1 MSDEIKGIRD
11 RAAAFSAAHLQP
23 MAAGPDQGDV
33 LARVARADGT
43 EMRVSAHVY
52 EGKPYLRIGPWQRGA
67 GDTWWPV
74 KSKGT
79 TVKVR
84 EIGAVIAG
92 LCDAMERAK

>member
-1 MSDEIKGIRD
+1 MSDDIKGIRE
-11 RAAAFSAAHLQP
+11 RAAAFSAAH
-23 MAAGPDQGDV
+23 AAPAAAAPDQGDV

-43 EMRVSAHVY
+43 EMRVSLHAY

-67 GDTWWPV
+67 GDAWWPV

-84 EIGAVIAG
+84 ELGDVVAG
-92 LCDAMERAK
+92 LCAAMERAK